1 LFTGVLLG
9 FIGFV
14 PSVCLAQSESTLVST
29 NSGVPAPIGAGLD
42 GPNAPGVS
50 AVSSAAVAAVP
61 EPGAVP
67 PAPGT
72 SREARVGIGVKISTL
87 GIGGEVAV
95 RVLRRANV
103 RGGFN
108 ALGFSHSFS
117 ANNGIDYSGSLHLRS
132 AEAHFDYFL
141 FRSFHISPGVVLY
154 NGNNLTANAFLP
166 GGQTFT
172 AGGTEYESSSANPIN
187 AQFTANVN
195 RVAPEIL
202 LGVGNLV
209 PRGHRHW
216 SINAEFGVDYE
227 GAPKIAFGVT
237 GFACMPPSTSGPTCV
252 NAATDPTVQSNV
264 AAQQATYNHDVSTK
278 FYYRLWPV
286 LSTGFSYSF

>member
-1 LFTGVLLG
+1 MRKLSLFAGVLLSFVG
-9 FIGFV
+9 FL
-14 PSVCLAQSESTLVST
+14 PNVCLAQSESTLVSEG
-29 NSGVPAPIGAGLD
+29 S
-42 GPNAPGVS
+42 NAAGVS

-67 PAPGT
+67 QAVGA

-108 ALGFSHSFS
+108 ALGFSHSFTAS
-117 ANNGIDYSGSLHLRS
+117 NGIDYSGSLHLRS

-141 FRSFHISPGVVLY
+141 FRSFHISPGAVLY
-154 NGNNLTANAFLP
+154 NGNNVSANAFLP

-172 AGGTEYESSSANPIN
+172 AGGTQYESSSANPVS
-187 AQFTANVN
+187 ASVTANVN
-195 RVAPEIL
+195 RVAPELL

-209 PRGHRHW
+209 PRGRRHW

-237 GFACMPPSTSGPTCV
+237 GFACMPPSSSGPSCV
-252 NAATDPTVQSNV
+252 NAATNTTVQTNV